1 LSRQQW
7 ANSEAFLRKL
17 LELDPKSA
25 AAYQRLGTALFQQ
38 AAPGNKKRDEAY
50 QAFITAAKLDPKAI
64 KPDVAMGQLFEQAA
78 QEAQAAGDAAKFK
91 EYRKQAIA
99 FFEHATKTSAADMG
113 TLLAAATWAMQT
125 SQFPLAK
132 KYGDLAMKLDPDS
145 SDAMFIA
152 AVVAR
157 FMDDLKTAEKLLQ
170 ESYNQSYSNA
180 SVNNQ
185 LALVLAE
192 SKDPEKRKRA
202 LDLAK
207 INAGLSPNNAET
219 ASTLGWVLY
228 RLGYKNE
235 AGQVLDNVIKS
246 GAISADSAYYVAYI
260 LDEQDRNKEALQIL
274 ENALEQPQPF
284 ANRNNAE
291 TLRNKVSKE
300 LQAAGSTDGKE
311 STKATSSSTKGRAAP
326 SSSSGKKK

>member
-1 LSRQQW
+1 
-7 ANSEAFLRKL
+7 
-17 LELDPKSA
+17 
-25 AAYQRLGTALFQQ
+25 
-38 AAPGNKKRDEAY
+38 
-50 QAFITAAKLDPKAI
+50 
-64 KPDVAMGQLFEQAA
+64 
-78 QEAQAAGDAAKFK
+78 
-91 EYRKQAIA
+91 
-99 FFEHATKTSAADMG
+99 
-113 TLLAAATWAMQT
+113 
-125 SQFPLAK
+125 
-132 KYGDLAMKLDPDS
+132 
-145 SDAMFIA
+145 
-152 AVVAR
+152 
-157 FMDDLKTAEKLLQ
+157 
-170 ESYNQSYSNA
+170 
-180 SVNNQ
+180 